1 MRAEWN
7 VTAPALVGS
16 FVTEEEQV
24 GWFLRR
30 ALIFA
35 APFVW
40 RKYKERRRSK
50 GAPSTSKGAS

>member
-1 MRAEWN
+1 MRAEWS

-50 GAPSTSKGAS
+50 GAS